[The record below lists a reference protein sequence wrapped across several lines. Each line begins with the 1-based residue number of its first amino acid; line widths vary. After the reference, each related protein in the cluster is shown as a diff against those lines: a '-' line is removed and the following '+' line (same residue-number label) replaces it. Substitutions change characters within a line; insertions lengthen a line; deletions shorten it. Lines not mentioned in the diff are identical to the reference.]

1 MLVVH
6 TDSDSRLLEIDRDLF
21 DEVKEFLKKLSHQ
34 RKKNFSYI
42 DEIGDRIV
50 VIDGE
55 EYVVPTRQ
63 DIEAIHADD
72 EMIDEGEAKRLL
84 GV

>member
-1 MLVVH
+1 MLVVQ
-6 TDSDSRLLEIDRDLF
+6 TDSDSRLLEIDRELF
-21 DEVKEFLKKLSHQ
+21 DEVKELLKKLSHQ

-42 DEIGDRIV
+42 DDIGDRIV

-63 DIEAIHADD
+63 DIEAIYAED
-72 EMIDEGEAKRLL
+72 EMIDEEEAKRLL